1 MTGAVES
8 AEEQPDEMRAEYD
21 FSNAVRGKHAGVIDR
36 DTVLV
41 TLEPDLAAA
50 FPTSASVNDALRLLL
65 SIKRQVGA
73 A

>member
-1 MTGAVES
+1 MND
-8 AEEQPDEMRAEYD
+8 PDEVRAEYD
-21 FSNAVRGKHAGVIDR
+21 FSNAVRGKHAGVSDR
-36 DTVLV
+36 DTVMV

>member
-21 FSNAVRGKHAGVIDR
+21 FSNAVRGKHAGGLDR